1 MKTNINFS
9 CGFFAQCCALF
20 QYSGWL
26 LLSLLLSA
34 CGGSDSGTV
43 SVLDEVNTSATHNW
57 LQIVPA
63 QRPDFD
69 PSIHDYVIDCSSTTA
84 VDITATA
91 AALHGFVY
99 LGSTANPKPVWPDQ
113 EAALRQTVQLKPGQ
127 GFRFYLQSGGIYS
140 VRCLPPDFPPL
151 TVSVTGTPQSQ
162 WYVFSPDLGNGGDGN
177 YVIIT
182 DPHGTPV
189 WWLQEAAQFIVDAKV
204 LDSHH
209 IAWARQNAPGSY
221 YIRDF
226 DGTVSNTLTYP
237 DLDIH
242 DLQLTSQGTYYAIR
256 YVNRVCPPDCA
267 DMSQWGGS
275 AQMSVTDAEIVELDS
290 NSHLLWS
297 WRTRDHIDLAETG
310 DIAWFPGIGADII
323 HMNAVA
329 PDGDDGVLFSARHL
343 NAIYRIVKSTGAI
356 DWKIGGVPRAESLT
370 ILNDSRP
377 TATGF
382 NTLSGQHD
390 VRRWPDGTVS
400 VHDNGTLVLRPP
412 AVIRFQIDTTN
423 RTANVVQTLSDSRV
437 TGSGCCGS
445 ARLLDSGN
453 WLVQW
458 GAADYM
464 TELDATGNPVLT
476 INYNLGTTFS
486 YRAVPVPTGMV
497 TAATLRAGMD
507 AIYAEP

>member
-1 MKTNINFS
+1 M
-9 CGFFAQCCALF
+9 
-20 QYSGWL
+20 
-26 LLSLLLSA
+26 SLLLSA
-34 CGGSDSGTV
+34 CGVSDPGTV
-43 SVLDEVNTSATHNW
+43 SVLDDMVASGTRSW
-57 LQIVPA
+57 LQITPA

-69 PSIHDYVIDCSSTTA
+69 PAVHDYVIDCNTTA
-84 VDITATA
+84 SIDITATA

-99 LGSTANPKPVWPDQ
+99 LGSTGNPRQVRPDS
-113 EAALRQTVQLKPGQ
+113 EPAFRQTVQLKPGQ
-127 GFRFYLQSGGIYS
+127 GFKFYLQSGGIYS

-151 TVSVTGTPQSQ
+151 TVSLTGTPQSQ
-162 WYVFSPDLGNGGDGN
+162 WYVFAPDLGNGGDGN

-182 DPHGTPV
+182 DAHGTPV
-189 WWLQEAAQFIVDAKV
+189 WWLQEAAQFIDDAKV
-204 LDSHH
+204 LDANH

-226 DGTVSNTLTYP
+226 NGAITNTLTNVE
-237 DLDIH
+237 LDIH
-242 DLQLTSQGTYYAIR
+242 DLQPTDKGTYYAIL

-267 DMSQWGGS
+267 DMSKWGGS
-275 AQMSVTDAEIVELDS
+275 SQTSVTDAEIVELDAKS
-290 NSHLLWS
+290 NILWT
-297 WRTRDHIDLAETG
+297 WRTRDHIELAETG
-310 DIAWFPGIGADII
+310 DIAWFPGVGSDII

-343 NAIYRIVKSTGAI
+343 NAIYRIIKSTGAI

-400 VHDNGTLVLRPP
+400 VHDNGTLVLRAP
-412 AVIRFQIDTTN
+412 AVIRFQLDLTN
-423 RTANVVQTLSDSRV
+423 RTADVVQTLSDSRLA
-437 TGSGCCGS
+437 GSGCCGS
-445 ARLLDSGN
+445 ARLLDGGN

-458 GAADYM
+458 GAADFM
-464 TELDATGNPVLT
+464 TELDPSGNRVMT

-486 YRAVPVPTGMV
+486 YRAVPVPTGLV

-507 AIYAEP
+507 VIYADPGAG